1 MKKYKFEFD
10 KFVKDLEKR
19 QRVAEAEKEN
29 IQEDETYARQYENKY
44 REHPHNQIKY
54 DRKTTDD
61 K

>member
-10 KFVKDLEKR
+10 NFVKDLEKR

>member
-19 QRVAEAEKEN
+19 QRVTGAENEN
-29 IQEDETYARQYENKY
+29 IQEDETFARQYENKY

-54 DRKTTDD
+54 DRKIEDD